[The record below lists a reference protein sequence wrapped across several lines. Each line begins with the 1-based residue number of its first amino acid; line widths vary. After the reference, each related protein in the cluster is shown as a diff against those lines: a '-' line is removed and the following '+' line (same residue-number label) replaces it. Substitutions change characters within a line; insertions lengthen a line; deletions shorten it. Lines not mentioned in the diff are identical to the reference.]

1 MSDSSASSSKTTYQE
16 SGVDIELADQMIRSW
31 LPQIK
36 RTSRPGQL
44 GSPLGFS
51 ALFEIPEGYDK
62 PVLVSSTDGVGTKL
76 KIAFEMNRHDTV
88 GIDLVA
94 MCVNDVIV
102 QGAEPLY
109 FLDYLATGKLDEK
122 VMNQVISG
130 IVQGCEIANVALI
143 GGETAEMPGMYSVG
157 EYDLAGFS
165 VGIIE
170 KSKIIDGSRVAVG
183 DVIIG
188 IESTGIHSNGF
199 SLVRKLLSDQNI
211 SLSIEFDGS
220 ILGDILLTPTR
231 IYVDVVMKMIQSG
244 SVHAMAH
251 ITGGGILGNLQRV
264 IREGLTARLDR
275 NSWVMPPVFNWIQ
288 RVSNLS
294 EEEMLMTFN
303 CGIGMAAI
311 VSPQSEAAIRAELD
325 AMEIASFRIGTIAES
340 VDSGN
345 RIDWQ

>member
-1 MSDSSASSSKTTYQE
+1 
-16 SGVDIELADQMIRSW
+16 
-31 LPQIK
+31 
-36 RTSRPGQL
+36 
-44 GSPLGFS
+44 
-51 ALFEIPEGYDK
+51 
-62 PVLVSSTDGVGTKL
+62 
-76 KIAFEMNRHDTV
+76 MNRHDTV

-122 VMNQVISG
+122 MMDQVISG

-157 EYDLAGFS
+157 EYDLAGFT

-188 IESTGIHSNGF
+188 LESTGVHSNGF
-199 SLVRKLLSDQNI
+199 SLVRKLLSDQKI
-211 SLSIEFDGS
+211 SLSTEIDGRN
-220 ILGDILLTPTR
+220 LGELLLTPTR
-231 IYVDVVMKMIQSG
+231 IYVDSVSKMMQSG

-251 ITGGGILGNLQRV
+251 ITGGGIPGNLQRV

-275 NSWVMPPVFNWIQ
+275 NSWAMPPVFNWIQ

-325 AMEIASFRIGTIAES
+325 AMEIASFRIGTITES

>member
-1 MSDSSASSSKTTYQE
+1 MSDSFTSSSKTTYQE

-51 ALFEIPEGYDK
+51 ALFEIPDGFEK

-122 VMNQVISG
+122 VMDQVISG

-157 EYDLAGFS
+157 EYDLAGFT

-170 KSKIIDGSRVAVG
+170 KSKIIDGSQVAVG
-183 DVIIG
+183 DVIVG
-188 IESTGIHSNGF
+188 LESTGVHSNGF

-211 SLSIEFDGS
+211 SLSTEIDGS

-231 IYVDVVMKMIQSG
+231 IYVDLVSKMMQSG

-251 ITGGGILGNLQRV
+251 ITGGGIPGNLQRV

-275 NSWVMPPVFNWIQ
+275 NSWGMPPVFDWIQ
-288 RVSNLS
+288 KISKLS
-294 EEEMLMTFN
+294 EEEMLTTFN

-311 VSPQSEAAIRAELD
+311 VSPQSEAAIRTELD
-325 AMEIASFRIGTIAES
+325 AMQFASFRIGTIVAS

>member
-1 MSDSSASSSKTTYQE
+1 MSDSFSSSNKTTYQE

-157 EYDLAGFS
+157 EYDLAGFT

-170 KSKIIDGSRVAVG
+170 KSKIIDGSQVAVG

-188 IESTGIHSNGF
+188 IESTGVHSNGF
-199 SLVRKLLSDQNI
+199 SLVRKLLSDQKI
-211 SLSIEFDGS
+211 SLSTEIDGRN
-220 ILGDILLTPTR
+220 LGELLLTPTR
-231 IYVDVVMKMIQSG
+231 IYVD
-244 SVHAMAH
+244 SVIEDDAKRLCSRNGAH
-251 ITGGGILGNLQRV
+251 HGRRYSRKFATR
-264 IREGLTARLDR
+264 
-275 NSWVMPPVFNWIQ
+275 
-288 RVSNLS
+288 
-294 EEEMLMTFN
+294 
-303 CGIGMAAI
+303 
-311 VSPQSEAAIRAELD
+311 
-325 AMEIASFRIGTIAES
+325 
-340 VDSGN
+340 DS
-345 RIDWQ
+345 

>member
-1 MSDSSASSSKTTYQE
+1 MSDSIASSSKTTYQE
-16 SGVDIELADQMIRSW
+16 SGVDIELADRMIRSW
-31 LPQIK
+31 LPQIR

-51 ALFEIPEGYDK
+51 ALFEIPEGFDK

-122 VMNQVISG
+122 VMDQVISG
-130 IVQGCEIANVALI
+130 IVKGCEIANVALI

-188 IESTGIHSNGF
+188 LESTGVHSNGF
-199 SLVRKLLSDQNI
+199 SLIRKLLSDQNI
-211 SLSIEFDGS
+211 SLSTEIDGT
-220 ILGDILLTPTR
+220 ILGELLLIPTR
-231 IYVDVVMKMIQSG
+231 IYVDSAMKIMQSG

-251 ITGGGILGNLQRV
+251 ITGGGIPENLLRV
-264 IREGLTARLDR
+264 IPDGLSARLDR
-275 NSWVMPPVFNWIQ
+275 NSWVMPSVFNWIQ

-294 EEEMLMTFN
+294 DEEMLKTFN
-303 CGIGMAAI
+303 CGIGMAVI
-311 VSPQSEAAIRAELD
+311 VSPQSEAVIRTELD
-325 AMEIASFRIGTIAES
+325 VMEIASFRIGTIAES
-340 VDSGN
+340 IDSGN